1 MEINSA
7 VDPNIIDW
15 EKENNCALVPKHDL
29 HKSDLCIL
37 FAAVLAAGCYF
48 LPIFLMFLP

>member
-7 VDPNIIDW
+7 VDPNTIDW
-15 EKENNCALVPKHDL
+15 EKENNCALVTKHDL